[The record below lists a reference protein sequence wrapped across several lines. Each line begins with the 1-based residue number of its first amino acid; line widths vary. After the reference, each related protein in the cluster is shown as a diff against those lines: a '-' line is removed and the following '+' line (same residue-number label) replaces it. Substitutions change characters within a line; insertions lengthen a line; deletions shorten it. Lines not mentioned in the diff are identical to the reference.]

1 MAKTYT
7 VKAGDTLGKI
17 AEKLL
22 GDADKWK
29 EIYEANQDVIKD
41 PNVIRVGMELE
52 IPEEASKSRGM
63 HEAKM
68 DKLK

>member
-7 VKAGDTLGKI
+7 VKAGDTLRKI

-29 EIYEANQDVIKD
+29 EIYEANRDTIKD

-52 IPEEASKSRGM
+52 IPGGRSQHKRLDRV
-63 HEAKM
+63 K
-68 DKLK
+68 